1 MNYFL
6 LADTEFFRRINEAG
20 DCNMETA
27 YMAFANQVIELCG
40 SIHASHTAIALA
52 YIEIEL
58 QHHPVRLLSEERKEA
73 AAYIGKALSFVRK
86 MQKFLTTPQV
96 PPLTSNIHS
105 TNITAA
111 KSETPKCQIDTL
123 KCTLDELAVLDLIKK
138 NPSVKQTELA
148 EQTGKSVRSIKR
160 ITDSLKEKQYLRR
173 VDGKRYGKWEVLA

>member
-86 MQKFLTTPQV
+86 MQKFLTTPKCHHSSTSIQPILL
-96 PPLTSNIHS
+96 PPK
-105 TNITAA
+105 A
-111 KSETPKCQIDTL
+111 KRQSPCNGRATPRPRGT
-123 KCTLDELAVLDLIKK
+123 DLR
-138 NPSVKQTELA
+138 A
-148 EQTGKSVRSIKR
+148 ER
-160 ITDSLKEKQYLRR
+160 
-173 VDGKRYGKWEVLA
+173 DGLH